1 MLTAST
7 RGSAVNVA
15 TRDIMDSGK
24 DLRRHIFPRCHVSS
38 LPGNKLPVVARCTC
52 FAKLV
57 PPDGFPSH
65 VSQLARQRASVNM
78 RVCGKRGNERHHG
91 LRQGLTATHFP
102 LLTGFPPIGGLAE
115 SGRHWHAAAPGNPAR
130 ALALRSCSKSSPNST
145 FGKATRLFAA
155 LLFPVESC
163 ESPERTRTSRTDQAR
178 SGSNCCHQRD
188 WPRFP
193 QSRG

>member
-1 MLTAST
+1 MFLPY
-7 RGSAVNVA
+7 RA
-15 TRDIMDSGK
+15 TSC
-24 DLRRHIFPRCHVSS
+24 LLLHF
-38 LPGNKLPVVARCTC
+38 CTC
-52 FAKLV
+52 VAKLV
-57 PPDGFPSH
+57 PQTVSATFLNWLVNGPHVDG
-65 VSQLARQRASVNM
+65 VNM
-78 RVCGKRGNERHHG
+78 RVRGKRGNERHHG